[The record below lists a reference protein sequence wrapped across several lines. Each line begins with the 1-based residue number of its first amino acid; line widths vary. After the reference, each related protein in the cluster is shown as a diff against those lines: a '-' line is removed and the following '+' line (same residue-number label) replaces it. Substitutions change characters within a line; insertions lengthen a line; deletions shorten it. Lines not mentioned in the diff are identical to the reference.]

1 MKNIIFLIVTLFIFA
16 GCVNKYS
23 TIENTQIIKKQNKS
37 YIEFFRKD
45 QFLGGGVNLFLYEVE
60 ENKITPIIALANNQK
75 FIYEV
80 EKGKHKFYTTPYNII
95 EVNVSENKT
104 YHIDILPNNKYLFY
118 ALIIEDNQDINNAI
132 SELQKDGCKENILN
146 KYNFTKRINDYKS
159 PISLIVNCEN
169 EKLIKYENLKS
180 TPSISDINKIP
191 FVSLSLLGK
200 EYFDSIL
207 EDETK
212 NFNDYNIYWQQKL
225 KNIPLI
231 NEPFIKFNKLP
242 SKDNLKKYNGIKLT
256 SKLDENIGID
266 LINDIN
272 SEFASYNGNDKL
284 NVEIIVNKYFVG
296 NFLKRN
302 FTVALNSKFHY
313 DSIAVI
319 DVDINYYDK
328 QNIIASFNIVTSTD
342 GSGLVF
348 DKINTTHSQIIKE
361 IKKYTQNNFMR

>member
-1 MKNIIFLIVTLFIFA
+1 MKNIIFLLATIFIFVGCA
-16 GCVNKYS
+16 GKYS
-23 TIENTQIIKKQNKS
+23 TVENSQIIKKQDKA

-45 QFLGGGVNLFLYEVE
+45 QFFGGGANLFLYEVK
-60 ENKITPIIALANNQK
+60 ENKIVPVIALANNQRY
-75 FIYEV
+75 IYEV
-80 EKGKHKFYTTPYNII
+80 AKGKHRFYTTPYNII
-95 EVNVSENKT
+95 EVDVTEDKT
-104 YHIDILPNNKYLFY
+104 YHIDILPNNNYKFY
-118 ALIIEDNQDINNAI
+118 ALLVEDNQDINSAI

-159 PISLIVNCEN
+159 PISLIVSCEN

-180 TPSISDINKIP
+180 TPSINDINKIP
-191 FVSLSLLGK
+191 FVTLSPLGK
-200 EYFDSIL
+200 EYFTSVLD
-207 EDETK
+207 EETK
-212 NFNDYNIYWQQKL
+212 KFNDYNIYWENKL

-231 NEPFIKFNKLP
+231 NEPFMKFNKYP
-242 SKDNLKKYNGIKLT
+242 NINSIKKFDGIKLS
-256 SKLDENIGID
+256 SKVDGSIGID

-319 DVDINYYDK
+319 DVDVNYYDK
-328 QNIIASFNIVTSTD
+328 ENKIASFNIVTSTD

-361 IKKYTQNNFMR
+361 IKSYTQNNFLK